1 MYAIFHWYGYDYYM
15 RCILYVIATDP
26 ETITT
31 IQGFGLS
38 SQKSGSLQLKPI
50 GSALKYILIGPSFN
64 FIQIVVGPIFE
75 IGSALKYIRY
85 SAANKKN
92 HARFKLQTEKLC
104 TFRMSDLAFGT
115 LRRVSSHRRGL
126 KPIGQLATISLRWPT
141 PCFHALGLDFEHWPI
156 HASAVQRAICGRR
169 HIGTLGLLPVDF
181 WAFLGLIT

>member
-1 MYAIFHWYGYDYYM
+1 MICTTNPPRDVIIKSMYAIFHWYDYDYYM
-15 RCILYVIATDP
+15 RCILYVIATNS
-26 ETITT
+26 E

-50 GSALKYILIGPSFN
+50 GSALKYIRIGPSFN

-75 IGSALKYIRY
+75 IGSALKYVRY
-85 SAANKKN
+85 SAANKKS

-126 KPIGQLATISLRWPT
+126 KPIGQLATISLR
-141 PCFHALGLDFEHWPI
+141 
-156 HASAVQRAICGRR
+156 
-169 HIGTLGLLPVDF
+169 
-181 WAFLGLIT
+181 

>member
-1 MYAIFHWYGYDYYM
+1 MICTTNPPRDVIIKSMYAIFHWYDYDYYM

-50 GSALKYILIGPSFN
+50 GSALKYIRIGPSFN

-85 SAANKKN
+85 SAANKKKSCSIQAPN
-92 HARFKLQTEKLC
+92 GKIMYIQDE
-104 TFRMSDLAFGT
+104 
-115 LRRVSSHRRGL
+115 
-126 KPIGQLATISLRWPT
+126 
-141 PCFHALGLDFEHWPI
+141 
-156 HASAVQRAICGRR
+156 
-169 HIGTLGLLPVDF
+169 
-181 WAFLGLIT
+181 